1 MRTMLDTTPPL
12 DRPLLRLSGD
22 DEDITPDD
30 RWQAENGAPS
40 PEDAIIGMI
49 DKKARLARKGRR

>member
-1 MRTMLDTTPPL
+1 MRNMLDSTPPL

-30 RWQAENGAPS
+30 VWQAENGAPS
-40 PEDAIIGMI
+40 PEDAIIRMI
-49 DKKARLARKGRR
+49 DKKARARKGAR